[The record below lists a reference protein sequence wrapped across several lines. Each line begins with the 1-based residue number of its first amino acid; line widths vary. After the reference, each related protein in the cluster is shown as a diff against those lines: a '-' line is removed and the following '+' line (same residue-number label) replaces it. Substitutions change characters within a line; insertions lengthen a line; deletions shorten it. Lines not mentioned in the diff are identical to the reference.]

1 VSAGPL
7 DAAAQEHLA
16 RNALR
21 LLDAALQAD
30 AEQWAAEDSA
40 VQAAAGPVDGDL
52 PVLDLAAMDL
62 SMLDGLDGIPAPA
75 VPDNA
80 ALQQAL
86 QALPAGLPSM
96 AAPLSDAAFAQWLA
110 MYRQGDMA
118 VVELVTMARR
128 LAT

>member
-1 VSAGPL
+1 
-7 DAAAQEHLA
+7 
-16 RNALR
+16 
-21 LLDAALQAD
+21 
-30 AEQWAAEDSA
+30 
-40 VQAAAGPVDGDL
+40 
-52 PVLDLAAMDL
+52 
-62 SMLDGLDGIPAPA
+62 MLDGLNEIPAPA

-86 QALPAGLPSM
+86 QPLPAGLPSM

-110 MYRQGDMA
+110 LYRQGDMA